1 MPTWLV
7 GQADALTGVAG
18 KALLMYCTAVVG
30 LRIAHRRTL
39 SQWTAIDFAAAVA
52 IGAVMGRTAVAEGQS
67 FLVGAVALVTLLAAH
82 ALITLARGNRWIAKA
97 VDHRV
102 RVLVDHG
109 QLRRDQLRLCGLT
122 HNDVLAKLRELGI
135 RELGDLRYVLYE
147 TKGELTVV
155 RETGA
160 ETDGALVRAGLADA
174 AGFVAQPQQTSGVRR
189 PRSR

>member
-7 GQADALTGVAG
+7 GQADALAGVAG

-122 HNDVLAKLRELGI
+122 QNDVLAKLRELGI